1 MDSSNQSTA
10 VAVQPHSSS
19 STHLSIIDSNSQT
32 IALPGLPIKLDRE
45 NYYLWQ
51 STVYS
56 AFEAFDLEGHFD
68 GTNAPSAT
76 ILTTTQDTSESTPNS
91 AFTAWKKRD
100 KILLLWLKTTMS
112 HSIIPYIM
120 HIRTTREAWSYL
132 SNLYQSQSRARVMQ
146 LRHQLQTTTK
156 GSSTIMD
163 YVDKKRTISHSL
175 ALAARPIS
183 DEELMSAILFGL
195 DSSYGPFRSAINPQ
209 LDNLTTDSL
218 LGLLLQEEEKLA
230 EETKSL
236 QLQANAISRQ
246 YSNRSP
252 ITGSPSQQSCTT
264 SQKSSS
270 RPTITNPRSSN

>member
-1 MDSSNQSTA
+1 MGSSNQSIA
-10 VAVQPHSSS
+10 AAVQPYSFS
-19 STHLSIIDSNSQT
+19 STHLSIIYSNSQT
-32 IALPGLPIKLDRE
+32 IALLGLPIKLDRE

-56 AFEAFDLEGHFD
+56 AFEAFDLEGHLD

-76 ILTTTQDTSESTPNS
+76 ILTTTQGTSASTPNP

-100 KILLLWLKTTMS
+100 KILLIWLKTTMS

-120 HIRTTREAWSYL
+120 HIRTTRKAWSYL

-183 DEELMSAILFGL
+183 DEELMSAILFGKRRNWMKKPNPSNFKPMPYLVNTPTTPQSL
-195 DSSYGPFRSAINPQ
+195 DILINKVTPP
-209 LDNLTTDSL
+209 LKNPPV
-218 LGLLLQEEEKLA
+218 A
-230 EETKSL
+230 
-236 QLQANAISRQ
+236 R
-246 YSNRSP
+246 P
-252 ITGSPSQQSCTT
+252 ITTPLV
-264 SQKSSS
+264 
-270 RPTITNPRSSN
+270 PLIDHPLA